1 LNCAAVQIKN
11 LIHTTDLD
19 RVRNEQPTVWSVGA
33 NLVGK
38 STDHPQRRNG
48 GNVSHKIESVFS
60 AVEMA
65 ALRQST
71 EEAAVK
77 LLAGARAFL
86 IIGRDAKSIFFATLL
101 FRLQLQSSWDVDTLA
116 TDGRLLHYNPEFV
129 TELSL
134 DELVGVLA
142 HEVMHC
148 ALAHPFRRGARDLI
162 LWNIACDLAINPI
175 LRDAKITLPESRLMP
190 GEGTFADL
198 QPGKSAEE
206 YYATLRRAKDD
217 GNEGDEVP
225 EHETLDPGGCG
236 QVIDAS
242 EGDPATTQAAAAEWK
257 VALVQAQEAA
267 KGRGE
272 LPSGLGRTIEDVVNP
287 PVDWRSVL
295 REFVASTAKNDYS
308 WVRPNRRFLAQGMY
322 LPGLHS
328 EELGDV
334 ILAVDT
340 SGSIDEKML
349 GQFASEVNAVKSAYD
364 CSVTVLY
371 HDTEIQ
377 KVQSWRSAD
386 GPLVLDPVG
395 GGGTNHTCI
404 FEWIDRE
411 GTNPACVICLTDL
424 ETEFPAAFNAAPVL
438 WAVIGDCP
446 TTPPFGQVVHIAP

>member
-1 LNCAAVQIKN
+1 
-11 LIHTTDLD
+11 
-19 RVRNEQPTVWSVGA
+19 
-33 NLVGK
+33 
-38 STDHPQRRNG
+38 
-48 GNVSHKIESVFS
+48 
-60 AVEMA
+60 M
-65 ALRQST
+65 
-71 EEAAVK
+71 
-77 LLAGARAFL
+77 
-86 IIGRDAKSIFFATLL
+86 
-101 FRLQLQSSWDVDTLA
+101 A
-116 TDGRLLHYNPEFV
+116 TDGRELRYNPWFV
-129 TELSL
+129 TDLEL

-206 YYATLRRAKDD
+206 YYATLRRAKVD

-308 WVRPNRRFLAQGMY
+308 WVRPNRRSLAQGVY

-340 SGSIDEKML
+340 SGSIDEAML
-349 GQFASEVNAVKSAYD
+349 GQFASEVNAVMSAYD

-377 KVQSWRSAD
+377 KVQTWRSAD

-395 GGGTNHTCI
+395 GGGTNHICV
-404 FEWIDRE
+404 FDWIDLE
-411 GTNPACVICLTDL
+411 GANPACVICLTDL
-424 ETEFPAAFNAAPVL
+424 ETEFPAEYHAAPVL
-438 WAVIGDCP
+438 WAVIGYCQ
-446 TTPPFGQVVHIAP
+446 TTPPFGQVVRIAP